1 MNKKEIKLAKEYIDR
16 DLEEYFIYEIDK
28 PYQIALTKLSK
39 ELKIKMNKQKLINQ
53 YKKRIR
59 LLYKDMEFIYDEY
72 MENIPLAVKDY
83 NECKLEITILKQ
95 VIKELNKL
103 WMIT

>member
-16 DLEEYFIYEIDK
+16 DLEEY
-28 PYQIALTKLSK
+28 
-39 ELKIKMNKQKLINQ
+39 
-53 YKKRIR
+53 
-59 LLYKDMEFIYDEY
+59 FIYDEY